1 MRQESPIISCTD
13 DEFKR
18 IILSSKNYSDALRKF
33 GYARAH
39 GGSYVTIKKRIEKL
53 NIDTSHFNTYNKE
66 MKFFSNDEIFV
77 KNSPFKGQI
86 RRRVLRDNL
95 VPYKCAKCGNLGEWM
110 GRPLTL
116 TLDHINGDHNDNR
129 IENLQFICPNCDSQQ
144 DTYCYKNKHKY
155 VKKVRPTKEELTK
168 DILTLSLVKIGK
180 KYGVSDNAVRK
191 WCKKYDLPF
200 RYNDIKNFKN
210 NAV

>member
-1 MRQESPIISCTD
+1 
-13 DEFKR
+13 
-18 IILSSKNYSDALRKF
+18 
-33 GYARAH
+33 
-39 GGSYVTIKKRIEKL
+39 
-53 NIDTSHFNTYNKE
+53 
-66 MKFFSNDEIFV
+66 
-77 KNSPFKGQI
+77 
-86 RRRVLRDNL
+86 
-95 VPYKCAKCGNLGEWM
+95 M

-155 VKKVRPTKEELTK
+155 VKKVRPTKEELIK